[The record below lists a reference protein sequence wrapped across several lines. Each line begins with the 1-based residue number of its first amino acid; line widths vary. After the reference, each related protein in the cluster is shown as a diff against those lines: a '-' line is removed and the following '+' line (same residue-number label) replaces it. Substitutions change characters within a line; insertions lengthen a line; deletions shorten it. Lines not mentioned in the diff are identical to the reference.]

1 MTIEVSKDHLQELVD
16 LEDARLLGERG
27 DGNTA
32 LFCYRRAR
40 ELEAPEAQVLVR
52 GLEVEKNQ

>member
-27 DGNTA
+27 DRNTA
-32 LFCYRRAR
+32 LSWYRRAR